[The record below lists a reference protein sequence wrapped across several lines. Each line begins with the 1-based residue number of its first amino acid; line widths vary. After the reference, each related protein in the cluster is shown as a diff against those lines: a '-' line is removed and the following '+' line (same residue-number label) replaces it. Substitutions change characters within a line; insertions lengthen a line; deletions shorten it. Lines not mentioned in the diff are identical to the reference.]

1 MLFSRF
7 RLLLLL
13 PLALLP
19 ACADPPPAAPS
30 GSQVFQADQKC
41 MEHVWPSEVAR
52 TNCLDTVE
60 YSVVQANLPY
70 LEPSF
75 RTFAENRRKLAM
87 MFDQENMI
95 ARENWEKFRERLKDL
110 SAALA
115 TMEPH
120 LTDPNGRLMK
130 DIQALDMWHTCNSL
144 QAVPRIVCSGK
155 MMREVWQKDAPDT
168 LRLFSTFQ
176 SKRLRI
182 AEEYD
187 TSGAA
192 DINRQAVQ
200 RHNAATAQMVEGY
213 ADYCR
218 KEMIRQ
224 SREQS
229 DGPLLEAL
237 LSSLAHSSMVNYNG
251 ELASGQ

>member
-1 MLFSRF
+1 MTFPRF
-7 RLLLLL
+7 RFLLLL
-13 PLALLP
+13 PLVLLT
-19 ACADPPPAAPS
+19 ACADPPATTSGAA
-30 GSQVFQADQKC
+30 VFQADQKC
-41 MEHVWPSEVAR
+41 MMHVWPSEVAR

-60 YSVVQANLPY
+60 YSVVQADLPY

-75 RTFAENRRKLAM
+75 RTFAENRRKLATV
-87 MFDQENMI
+87 FDQENMI

-120 LTDPNGRLMK
+120 LTDPNGRLMR
-130 DIQALDMWHTCNSL
+130 DIQALDMWHTCTSL
-144 QAVPRIVCSGK
+144 KAVPRIVCSGQ

-168 LRLFSTFQ
+168 LRLFDTFQ

-200 RHNAATAQMVEGY
+200 RHNAATAQMVAGY

-224 SREQS
+224 GREQN
-229 DGPLLEAL
+229 DGPLLESL
-237 LSSLAHSSMVNYNG
+237 LSSLAHSSLVNYNG
-251 ELASGQ
+251 ELAKEP